1 MTVTATDSLTLLT
14 RLEVAY
20 RLGVNPQTVTK
31 WIEEGLPVA
40 ERGKGRRPSRY
51 EEASVRRWVAAREKA
66 IEGQRPGGRAP
77 GADGDALN
85 LIASRARKELAQ
97 AIEAEQRVA
106 LRAGKLIPV
115 EEVDRLWSG
124 QVAAM
129 RARLLTWQTALSDRV
144 HRVAITAGP
153 AGVERVLLDATYD
166 VLRELAGGAPPETAK
181 RRPRRRAKEQKARTK
196 RRKRT

>member
-51 EEASVRRWVAAREKA
+51 EESSVRRWVAAREKA

-77 GADGDALN
+77 GGDGDAPN

-115 EEVDRLWSG
+115 EEVDKLWSG
-124 QVAAM
+124 QVAAV
-129 RARLLTWQTALSDRV
+129 RARLLSWPTALSDRL
-144 HRVAITAGP
+144 HRVAVTEGP
-153 AGVERVLLDATYD
+153 AGVERVLFELTHDA
-166 VLRELAGGAPPETAK
+166 LRELAGGTPPSSPK
-181 RRPRRRAKEQKARTK
+181 RRPRRRAKQQKDRPK

>member
-1 MTVTATDSLTLLT
+1 VTVTATDSLTLLT

-40 ERGKGRRPSRY
+40 ERGRGRRPSRY

-77 GADGDALN
+77 GGDGDAPN

-115 EEVDRLWSG
+115 EEVDKLWSG
-124 QVAAM
+124 QVAAI
-129 RARLLTWQTALSDRV
+129 RARLLSWPTALSDRL
-144 HRVAITAGP
+144 HRVAVIEGP
-153 AGVERVLLDATYD
+153 PGVERVLFEATHDA
-166 VLRELAGGAPPETAK
+166 LRELSGGERPPAQ
-181 RRPRRRAKEQKARTK
+181 RRRTRRHTKKRKTTPK
-196 RRKRT
+196 RRKRM

>member
-40 ERGKGRRPSRY
+40 ERGKGRRPSQY
-51 EEASVRRWVAAREKA
+51 EESSVRRWVAAREKA
-66 IEGQRPGGRAP
+66 VEGQRPVGRAT
-77 GADGDALN
+77 GADGDAPN

-106 LRAGKLIPV
+106 LRALKLIPI
-115 EEVDRLWSG
+115 EEVDKLWSG
-124 QVAAM
+124 QVAAV
-129 RARLLTWQTALSDRV
+129 RARLLSWPTALSDRI
-144 HRVAITAGP
+144 HRVAVTEGSV
-153 AGVERVLLDATYD
+153 GVERVLFEVTHDA
-166 VLRELAGGAPPETAK
+166 LRELSGGGPPPTPTRRVRRHAKKRQTPPK
-181 RRPRRRAKEQKARTK
+181 RRNRT
-196 RRKRT
+196 

>member
-51 EEASVRRWVAAREKA
+51 DESSVRRWVAAREKA
-66 IEGQRPGGRAP
+66 VEGQRPSGRP
-77 GADGDALN
+77 PSGDGDAPN

-106 LRAGKLIPV
+106 LRAGKLIPI
-115 EEVDRLWSG
+115 EDVDKLWSG
-124 QVAAM
+124 QVAAV
-129 RARLLTWQTALSDRV
+129 RARLLSWPTALSDRI
-144 HRVAITAGP
+144 HRVAVIEGP
-153 AGVERVLLDATYD
+153 AGVERVLLEATHD
-166 VLRELAGGAPPETAK
+166 LLRELAGGAIPAAPT
-181 RRPRRRAKEQKARTK
+181 RRTRRRAKKRKASAK

>member
-31 WIEEGLPVA
+31 WIDEGLPVA

-77 GADGDALN
+77 GGDGDAPN

-144 HRVAITAGP
+144 HRVALTEGP
-153 AGVERVLLDATYD
+153 TGVERVLLDATYD
-166 VLRELAGGAPPETAK
+166 VLRELAGGAPMETPT
-181 RRPRRRAKEQKARTK
+181 RRPRRRAKKQKARPK